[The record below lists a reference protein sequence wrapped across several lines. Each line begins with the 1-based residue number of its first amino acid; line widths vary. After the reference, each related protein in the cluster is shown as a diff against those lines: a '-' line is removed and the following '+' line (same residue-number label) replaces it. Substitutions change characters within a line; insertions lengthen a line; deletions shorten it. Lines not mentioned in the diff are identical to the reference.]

1 MRNKPTLAIRIAI
14 AVLLA
19 VPPLSMVGCKD
30 EGKPNSELKVP
41 EIPES
46 GSAAGKGDMS
56 KSKKK

>member
-1 MRNKPTLAIRIAI
+1 MRNQPSLAIRTAI

-19 VPPLSMVGCKD
+19 VPPLAMVGCKD

-46 GSAAGKGDMS
+46 GSASGNGDMS